1 MQSSHLG
8 PKHTSFPLQIVTVF
22 SLNILTIYSG
32 SVCIFLVLAY
42 YGAWV
47 PGSDREIP
55 ETEKFSFV
63 GSELCTVVGV
73 EPILITL
80 WPVAF
85 LFTEFIVVS

>member
-1 MQSSHLG
+1 M
-8 PKHTSFPLQIVTVF
+8 
-22 SLNILTIYSG
+22 
-32 SVCIFLVLAY
+32 LAY